1 MGGTQMMSGEWEQ
14 EPQTPNKCS
23 ICKAPGE
30 AGARAV
36 AAFLQQ
42 KTQRSPPLILVSVGD
57 C

>member
-14 EPQTPNKCS
+14 EPETPNKCS
-23 ICKAPGE
+23 IWKAPGE

-36 AAFLQQ
+36 AVFLQQ
-42 KTQRSPPLILVSVGD
+42 KTQRSPPFLTHFSV